1 MHTGKFKD
9 EKLYA
14 NARFCT
20 WSDIGNDKDH
30 GQHYPMQHRGGAVMN
45 MSQQVNQKVTA
56 SHLKRQ
62 AYCYVRQSTLKQ
74 VFENTESTKRQY
86 ALRERAVALG
96 WPVVQIVTVDSDLG
110 ETATSVADRKGFQKL
125 MTEVSLGRVGLVMGL
140 EVSRLARNNAD
151 WARLLEIC
159 AITDTLILDEEGVY
173 NPTDFNDRL
182 LLNMK
187 GTFSE
192 VELHVLRSRL
202 RGGILSKARRGE
214 LKTRLPTGFVYNHND
229 KIIIDPDK
237 QVQQSI
243 RLFFDIFQRTGAAF
257 ATVKAFAKDDV
268 KFPCRMHLGPDKGK
282 LKWQRL
288 TSARALVILKNPRYA
303 GAYYYGRQRSRK
315 NVDGSTTYFQVP
327 RDQWLVLLKDIHPG
341 YITWEQ
347 YEENLRR
354 IRQNAIAYN
363 VIDRKTPPREG
374 SCLLQGLA
382 VCGKCGQRMT
392 IRYKYQRKNRLKP
405 VYLCQRNRIERWE
418 NSCQYIPGAAIDEAI
433 SKLLLASVTPLTLE
447 VALQVQK
454 ELENRFYEADKLRK
468 QQVQR
473 AEYEA
478 NLARRRFMQ
487 VDPDN
492 RLVADTLEAEWNTKL
507 RHLQD
512 ANDYYETHRRRESEK
527 LKKAQ
532 QQKVLKLTRDFPAIW
547 KNPKTPARE
556 KKRMIRF
563 LIEDVTM
570 IRGEDITLHVR
581 FKGGATKTLKLPLP
595 LKGWQYN
602 MTDPKIVELVD
613 ELLIDHSYSQIAT
626 ILNRRGYKSGQ
637 GHRIDR
643 RTVVGIT
650 HKYKLKTRYAR
661 LRATGK
667 LRVNEVAGLLGVTVA
682 TVRRWGK
689 KGIIKTYPYNDRNEC
704 LYEHPGVNSPLMK
717 KRAQQA
723 ENN

>member
-1 MHTGKFKD
+1 M
-9 EKLYA
+9 
-14 NARFCT
+14 
-20 WSDIGNDKDH
+20 
-30 GQHYPMQHRGGAVMN
+30 
-45 MSQQVNQKVTA
+45 NQKVRA

-86 ALRERAVALG
+86 ALRERAMALG
-96 WPVVQIVTVDSDLG
+96 WPVVQIVTVDSDLD
-110 ETATSVADRKGFQKL
+110 ETATSVADRDGFQKL

-159 AITDTLILDEEGVY
+159 AITDTLILDEDGIY
-173 NPTDFNDRL
+173 DPTDFNDRL

-202 RGGILSKARRGE
+202 RGGALSKARRGE
-214 LKTRLPTGFVYNHND
+214 FKTRLPTGFVYDHND
-229 KIIIDPDK
+229 KIIMDPDK
-237 QVQQSI
+237 QVQQSF

-257 ATVKAFAKDDV
+257 ATVKAFREDDV
-268 KFPCRMHLGPDKGK
+268 KFPCRIHCGPNKGG
-282 LKWQRL
+282 LQWRTL
-288 TSARALVILKNPRYA
+288 TYSRALVILKNPRYA

-327 RDQWLVLLKDIHPG
+327 RDEWIVLIKDAHPG

-374 SCLLQGLA
+374 PCLVQGLA

-392 IRYKYQRKNRLKP
+392 IRYKYQRKGQIDP
-405 VYLCQRNRIERWE
+405 AYLCQRNRIERWE
-418 NSCQYIPGAAIDEAI
+418 NSCQYIPGAGVDEAI
-433 SKLLLASVTPLTLE
+433 SKLLIESVTPLTLE
-447 VALQVQK
+447 VALEVQR
-454 ELENRFYEADKLRK
+454 ELETRFNEADKLRK
-468 QQVQR
+468 QQVER

-492 RLVADTLEAEWNTKL
+492 RLVADTLEAEWNEKL

-512 ANDYYETHRRRESEK
+512 AKDYYEKHRRLESEK
-527 LKKAQ
+527 LKKEQ
-532 QQKVLKLTRDFPAIW
+532 QEEVLRLARDFPRLW
-547 KNPKTPARE
+547 KNPRTPARE

-570 IRGEDITLHVR
+570 IRGEEITLHVR
-581 FKGGATKTLKLPLP
+581 FKGGTKKTLKIPLP

-602 MTDPKIVELVD
+602 LTNPEIVEIVD
-613 ELLIDHSYSQIAT
+613 DLLSNHNYSEIAR
-626 ILNRRGYKSGQ
+626 ILNERGYKSGM
-637 GHRIDR
+637 GLKIDR
-643 RTVVGIT
+643 NVVKAIT
-650 HKYKLKTRYAR
+650 HSYKLKTRYAR
-661 LRATGK
+661 LRNTGK
-667 LRVNEVAGLLGVTVA
+667 LTVDEVASLLAVTVA

-689 KGIIKTYPYNDRNEC
+689 KGIIKTYPYNDRNGC

-717 KRAQQA
+717 KEHNRL
-723 ENN
+723 NILDFIG

>member
-1 MHTGKFKD
+1 MAHLT
-9 EKLYA
+9 E
-14 NARFCT
+14 
-20 WSDIGNDKDH
+20 
-30 GQHYPMQHRGGAVMN
+30 
-45 MSQQVNQKVTA
+45 QKVTV
-56 SHLKRQ
+56 SHLKRK

-86 ALRERAVALG
+86 ALRERAIALG
-96 WPVVQIVTVDSDLG
+96 WPLAQIVTIDSDLG
-110 ETATSVADRKGFQKL
+110 ETATSVADRQGFQKL

-202 RGGILSKARRGE
+202 RGGVLSKARRGE
-214 LKTRLPTGFVYNHND
+214 LKTRLPTGFVYDHND
-229 KIIIDPDK
+229 KIIMDPDK
-237 QVQQSI
+237 QVQQSM

-268 KFPCRMHLGPDKGK
+268 KFPCRIHSGPDKGK

-288 TSARALVILKNPRYA
+288 TSGRAQVILKNPRYA

-315 NVDGSTTYFQVP
+315 NVDGSTTHFQVP
-327 RDQWLVLLKDIHPG
+327 RDEWLVLIKDVHPG

-354 IRQNAIAYN
+354 MRQNAIAYN
-363 VIDRKTPPREG
+363 VVDRKTPPREG
-374 SCLLQGLA
+374 PCLLQGLA
-382 VCGKCGQRMT
+382 ICGKCGQRMT
-392 IRYKYQRKNRLKP
+392 IRYKYRRQKRLDP
-405 VYLCQRNRIERWE
+405 VYLCQRHRIERWE
-418 NSCQYIPGAAIDEAI
+418 SSCQYIPGATIDEAI
-433 SKLLLASVTPLTLE
+433 GKLLLESVTPLTLE
-447 VALQVQK
+447 VALQVQQ
-454 ELENRFYEADKLRK
+454 ELENRFNEADKLRK
-468 QQVQR
+468 QQVER

-478 NLARRRFMQ
+478 NLARRRFMK

-492 RLVADTLEAEWNTKL
+492 RLVADTLEAEWNEKL
-507 RHLQD
+507 RDLQD
-512 ANDYYETHRRRESEK
+512 ANDYYETHRHRESEK

-532 QQKVLKLTRDFPAIW
+532 QEEVLKLAKDFPRLW

-570 IRGEDITLHVR
+570 TRGEEILLCVR
-581 FKGGATKTLKLPLP
+581 FKGGATKTIIF
-595 LKGWQYN
+595 
-602 MTDPKIVELVD
+602 TA
-613 ELLIDHSYSQIAT
+613 SSQ
-626 ILNRRGYKSGQ
+626 
-637 GHRIDR
+637 
-643 RTVVGIT
+643 
-650 HKYKLKTRYAR
+650 
-661 LRATGK
+661 
-667 LRVNEVAGLLGVTVA
+667 GLA
-682 TVRRWGK
+682 
-689 KGIIKTYPYNDRNEC
+689 I
-704 LYEHPGVNSPLMK
+704 
-717 KRAQQA
+717 
-723 ENN
+723 

>member
-1 MHTGKFKD
+1 
-9 EKLYA
+9 
-14 NARFCT
+14 
-20 WSDIGNDKDH
+20 
-30 GQHYPMQHRGGAVMN
+30 
-45 MSQQVNQKVTA
+45 MSNLTDQKVTA
-56 SHLKRQ
+56 SHLKRK

-96 WPVVQIVTVDSDLG
+96 WPLVQIVTVDSDLG
-110 ETATSVADRKGFQKL
+110 ETATSVADRQGFQKL
-125 MTEVSLGRVGLVMGL
+125 MAEVSLGRVGLVMGL

-202 RGGILSKARRGE
+202 RGGVLSKARRGE
-214 LKTRLPTGFVYNHND
+214 LKTRLPTGFVYDHND
-229 KIIIDPDK
+229 KIIIDPDI

-243 RLFFDIFQRTGAAF
+243 RLFFDVFQRTGAAF

-268 KFPCRMHLGPDKGK
+268 KFPCRIHSGPDKGK

-288 TSARALVILKNPRYA
+288 TSGRAQVILKNPRYA

-315 NVDGSTTYFQVP
+315 NVDGSTTHFQVP
-327 RDQWLVLLKDIHPG
+327 RDEWLVLIKDAHPG

-374 SCLLQGLA
+374 PCLLQGLA
-382 VCGKCGQRMT
+382 ICGKCGQRMT
-392 IRYKYQRKNRLKP
+392 IRYKYRSQKRLDP
-405 VYLCQRNRIERWE
+405 VYLCQRHRIERWE
-418 NSCQYIPGAAIDEAI
+418 SSCQYIPGAAIDEAI
-433 SKLLLASVTPLTLE
+433 SKLLLESVTPLTLE
-447 VALQVQK
+447 VALQVQE
-454 ELENRFYEADKLRK
+454 ELENRFNEVDKLRK
-468 QQVQR
+468 QQVER

-478 NLARRRFMQ
+478 NLARRRFMK

-492 RLVADTLEAEWNTKL
+492 RLVVDTLEAEWNEKL
-507 RHLQD
+507 RELQD
-512 ANDYYETHRRRESEK
+512 ANDYYETHRYRESEK
-527 LKKAQ
+527 LKQ
-532 QQKVLKLTRDFPAIW
+532 VQQKEVLRLAKDFSKLW
-547 KNPKTPARE
+547 KNPKTPPRE

-570 IRGEDITLHVR
+570 TRGKEILLCVR
-581 FKGGATKTLKLPLP
+581 FKGGATKMMSLPLP

-602 MTDPKIVELVD
+602 VTNPEIVEIVD
-613 ELLIDHSYSQIAT
+613 ELLTNYTNSEIA
-626 ILNRRGYKSGQ
+626 IKLNKLGYKSGQ
-637 GHRIDR
+637 GHQFDR
-643 RTVVGIT
+643 TIVKGIT
-650 HKYKLKTRYAR
+650 HSYKLKTRFAR
-661 LRATGK
+661 LRATGM
-667 LRVNEVAGLLGVTVA
+667 LTADEVASLLRVTVA

-689 KGIIKTYPYNDRNEC
+689 NGTIKTYPYNDRNGC
-704 LYEHPGVNSPLMK
+704 LYEHPGVTSALMK
-717 KRAQQA
+717 NIA
-723 ENN
+723 

>member
-1 MHTGKFKD
+1 
-9 EKLYA
+9 
-14 NARFCT
+14 
-20 WSDIGNDKDH
+20 
-30 GQHYPMQHRGGAVMN
+30 MN
-45 MSQQVNQKVTA
+45 MAHQKVTA

-86 ALRERAVALG
+86 ALRERAIALG

-110 ETATSVADRKGFQKL
+110 ETATSVADRQGFQKL

-159 AITDTLILDEEGVY
+159 GITDTLILDEEGVY

-214 LKTRLPTGFVYNHND
+214 LKTRLPTGFVYDHND
-229 KIIIDPDK
+229 KVIIDPDK
-237 QVQQSI
+237 QIQQSI

-257 ATVKAFAKDDV
+257 ATVKAFATDDM

-282 LKWQRL
+282 VKWQRL
-288 TSARALVILKNPRYA
+288 TSGRALSILNNPRFS

-327 RDQWLVLLKDIHPG
+327 RDQWLVLIKDAHPG
-341 YITWEQ
+341 FITWQQ
-347 YEENLRR
+347 YEENLQRM
-354 IRQNAIAYN
+354 RQNAIAYN
-363 VIDRKTPPREG
+363 LIGRKTPPREG
-374 SCLLQGLA
+374 PCLLQGLA
-382 VCGKCGQRMT
+382 ICGKCGQRMT
-392 IRYKYQRKNRLKP
+392 IRYKYQRKGRIEP
-405 VYLCQRNRIERWE
+405 AYLCQRNRIERWE
-418 NSCQYIPGAAIDEAI
+418 SSCQYIPGAGIDEAI
-433 SKLLLASVTPLTLE
+433 SNLLLESVMPLTLE

-454 ELENRFYEADKLRK
+454 ELENRFKEADKLRK
-468 QQVQR
+468 QQVER

-492 RLVADTLEAEWNTKL
+492 RLVADTLEAEWNEKL

-512 ANDYYETHRRRESEK
+512 ANDYYEDHRQKESEK
-527 LKKAQ
+527 LKSAQ
-532 QQKVLKLTRDFPAIW
+532 KKEVLKLAKDFPRLW
-547 KNPKTPARE
+547 KNPRTPARE

-570 IRGEDITLHVR
+570 IRGEENITLHVR
-581 FKGGATKTLKLPLP
+581 FKGGAKKTLTLPPP

-602 MTDPKIVELVD
+602 ATDPKIVQMVD
-613 ELLIDHSYSQIAT
+613 ELLTDHNYAEIAT
-626 ILNRRGYKSGQ
+626 ILDKRGYKSSQ
-637 GHRIDR
+637 GNRFDR
-643 RTVVGIT
+643 NVVKSIT
-650 HKYKLKTRYAR
+650 YKYKLKTRFAR

-667 LRVNEVAGLLGVTVA
+667 LTADEVASLLGVTA
-682 TVRRWGK
+682 QTVRKWGK
-689 KGIIKTYPYNDRNEC
+689 EGTIKTYPYNDRNGC

-717 KRAQQA
+717 K
-723 ENN
+723 

>member
-1 MHTGKFKD
+1 M
-9 EKLYA
+9 
-14 NARFCT
+14 
-20 WSDIGNDKDH
+20 
-30 GQHYPMQHRGGAVMN
+30 
-45 MSQQVNQKVTA
+45 
-56 SHLKRQ
+56 
-62 AYCYVRQSTLKQ
+62 
-74 VFENTESTKRQY
+74 
-86 ALRERAVALG
+86 
-96 WPVVQIVTVDSDLG
+96 
-110 ETATSVADRKGFQKL
+110 L

-159 AITDTLILDEEGVY
+159 AITDTLILDEEGIY
-173 NPTDFNDRL
+173 DPTDFNDRL

-192 VELHVLRSRL
+192 VELHVLKSRL

-214 LKTRLPTGFVYNHND
+214 LKTRLPTGFIYDHND

-268 KFPCRMHLGPDKGK
+268 KFPCRIHIGPDKGQ
-282 LKWQRL
+282 LKWQHL
-288 TSARALVILKNPRYA
+288 TSGRAQMILKNPRYA
-303 GAYYYGRQRSRK
+303 GAYYYGRHRSRK
-315 NVDGSTTYFQVP
+315 NVDGTSTYFKVP
-327 RDQWLVLLKDIHPG
+327 RDEWRVLIKDAHPG

-354 IRQNAIAYN
+354 LRQNAIAYN

-374 SCLLQGLA
+374 PCLLQGLA

-392 IRYKYQRKNRLKP
+392 IRYKYRREGRLDP

-418 NSCQYIPGAAIDEAI
+418 RSCQYIPGAHIDEAI
-433 SKLLLASVTPLTLE
+433 SKLVLESVTPLTLE

-454 ELENRFYEADKLRK
+454 ELETRFNEADNLRR
-468 QQVQR
+468 QQVER

-478 NLARRRFMQ
+478 NLARRRFMK

-492 RLVADTLEAEWNTKL
+492 RLVADTLEAEWNEKL
-507 RHLQD
+507 RNLQD
-512 ANDYYETHRRRESEK
+512 ANDYYETHRHQESEK
-527 LKKAQ
+527 LKKT
-532 QQKVLKLTRDFPAIW
+532 QQKEVLKLAKDFPTLW
-547 KNPKTPARE
+547 KNPKTPIRE
-556 KKRMIRF
+556 KKRMIRL

-570 IRGEDITLHVR
+570 TRKEEITLNVR

-602 MTDPKIVELVD
+602 MTDPKIVKIVD
-613 ELLIDHSYSQIAT
+613 SLLSDHTYAEIAT
-626 ILNRRGYKSGQ
+626 ILNKRGYKSGQ
-637 GHRIDR
+637 GNRFD
-643 RTVVGIT
+643 RTVVKGIT
-650 HKYKLKTRYAR
+650 HNHKLKTRFSI
-661 LRATGK
+661 LRSAGK
-667 LRVNEVAGLLGVTVA
+667 LTADEVAKLLCVTVA

-689 KGIIKTYPYNDRNEC
+689 QGTIKTYPYNDRNEC
-704 LYEHPGVNSPLMK
+704 LYEHPGVNSALM
-717 KRAQQA
+717 RDGF
-723 ENN
+723 

>member
-1 MHTGKFKD
+1 
-9 EKLYA
+9 
-14 NARFCT
+14 
-20 WSDIGNDKDH
+20 
-30 GQHYPMQHRGGAVMN
+30 MN
-45 MSQQVNQKVTA
+45 MSRGANQKVTK
-56 SHLKRQ
+56 SHLERQ

-96 WPVVQIVTVDSDLG
+96 WSVVQIVTIDSDLG
-110 ETATSVADRKGFQKL
+110 ETATSVADRQGFQKL

-159 AITDTLILDEEGVY
+159 AITDTLILDEEGIY

-214 LKTRLPTGFVYNHND
+214 LKTRLPTGFVYDHND

-237 QVQQSI
+237 QVQQSL

-257 ATVKAFAKDDV
+257 ATVKAFATDDV
-268 KFPCRMHLGPDKGK
+268 KFPCRMHFGPDKGRV
-282 LKWQRL
+282 KWQRL
-288 TSARALVILKNPRYA
+288 TSGRAQVILKNPRYA
-303 GAYYYGRQRSRK
+303 GAYYYGRQRSRR

-327 RDQWLVLLKDIHPG
+327 RDQWRVLIRDVHPG

-354 IRQNAIAYN
+354 IRQNGISYN
-363 VIDRKTPPREG
+363 VIDKKTPPREG
-374 SCLLQGLA
+374 PCLLQGLA

-392 IRYKYQRKNRLKP
+392 IRYKCQRKARLDP
-405 VYLCQRNRIERWE
+405 VYLCQRLRIERWE
-418 NSCQYIPGAAIDEAI
+418 NSCQYIPGAGIDEAI
-433 SKLLLASVTPLTLE
+433 SKLLLDSVTPLTLE
-447 VALQVQK
+447 VALEVQR
-454 ELENRFYEADKLRK
+454 ELENRYNEADKLRK

-492 RLVADTLEAEWNTKL
+492 RLVADTLEAEWNEKL

-512 ANDYYETHRRRESEK
+512 ANDYYEKHRQSESEQ
-527 LKKAQ
+527 LKEAQ
-532 QQKVLKLTRDFPAIW
+532 QREVLQLAKDFPKLW
-547 KNPKTPARE
+547 KNPRTPVRE

-602 MTDPKIVELVD
+602 VTDPKIVEIVD
-613 ELLIDHSYSQIAT
+613 ELLTDHTYSEIASA
-626 ILNRRGYKSGQ
+626 LNKRGYKSGQ
-637 GHRIDR
+637 SHPIDR
-643 RTVVGIT
+643 HTVVGIT

-667 LRVNEVAGLLGVTVA
+667 LRVNEVASLLGVTVA

-689 KGIIKTYPYNDRNEC
+689 RGVIKTYPYNDRNGC

-717 KRAQQA
+717 KEHKQL
-723 ENN
+723 N

>member
-1 MHTGKFKD
+1 
-9 EKLYA
+9 
-14 NARFCT
+14 
-20 WSDIGNDKDH
+20 
-30 GQHYPMQHRGGAVMN
+30 
-45 MSQQVNQKVTA
+45 MSMPQQANQKVTA

-86 ALRERAVALG
+86 ALRERAIALG
-96 WPVVQIVTVDSDLG
+96 WPVVQIITVDSDLG
-110 ETATSVADRKGFQKL
+110 ETATSVADRHGFQKL

-159 AITDTLILDEEGVY
+159 AITDTLILDEEGIY

-214 LKTRLPTGFVYNHND
+214 LKTRLPTGFVYDHNG
-229 KIIIDPDK
+229 KTIFDPDK

-243 RLFFDIFQRTGAAF
+243 RMFFDIFQRTGAAF

-268 KFPCRMHLGPDKGK
+268 KFPCRLHLGPDKGE

-303 GAYYYGRQRSRK
+303 GAYYYGRQRCRK
-315 NVDGSTTYFQVP
+315 NIDGSTTYFTVP
-327 RDQWLVLLKDIHPG
+327 REQWLVLLKDVHPG

-347 YEENLRR
+347 YEDNLRR

-363 VIDRKTPPREG
+363 VIGRKTPPREG

-392 IRYKYQRKNRLKP
+392 IRYKYQRKNRLEP
-405 VYLCQRNRIERWE
+405 VYLCQRHRIERWE
-418 NSCQYIPGAAIDEAI
+418 SSCQYIPGAAIDKAI
-433 SKLLLASVTPLTLE
+433 SKLLLASVTPLALE

-454 ELENRFYEADKLRK
+454 ELENRFNEADKLRR
-468 QQVQR
+468 QQVER
-473 AEYEA
+473 VEYEA

-492 RLVADTLEAEWNTKL
+492 RLVADTLEAEWNEKL
-507 RHLQD
+507 RCLQD
-512 ANDYYETHRRRESEK
+512 VNDHYEKHRRRESEK
-527 LKKAQ
+527 LKSVQ
-532 QQKVLKLTRDFPAIW
+532 QQEVLKLTKNFPQVW
-547 KNPKTPARE
+547 KNPKTPVRE

-581 FKGGATKTLKLPLP
+581 FKGGATKTIKLPLP

-602 MTDPKIVELVD
+602 MTDPKIVEIVD
-613 ELLIDHSYSQIAT
+613 ELLSNHTYSEIAT
-626 ILNRRGYKSGQ
+626 ILDDRGFKSGQ
-637 GHRIDR
+637 GSRITR
-643 RTVVGIT
+643 RTIVGIT
-650 HKYKLKTRYAR
+650 HGYKLKTRYAR

-667 LRVNEVAGLLGVTVA
+667 LRVEEVAKLLGRTVA
-682 TVRRWGK
+682 TVRSYGK
-689 KGIIKTYPYNDRNEC
+689 KGIIKTYPYNDRNGC
-704 LYEHPGVNSPLMK
+704 LYEHPGINSPLMRK
-717 KRAQQA
+717 KSK
-723 ENN
+723 NN

>member
-1 MHTGKFKD
+1 M
-9 EKLYA
+9 
-14 NARFCT
+14 
-20 WSDIGNDKDH
+20 
-30 GQHYPMQHRGGAVMN
+30 
-45 MSQQVNQKVTA
+45 
-56 SHLKRQ
+56 
-62 AYCYVRQSTLKQ
+62 
-74 VFENTESTKRQY
+74 
-86 ALRERAVALG
+86 
-96 WPVVQIVTVDSDLG
+96 VQIVTIDSDLG
-110 ETATSVADRKGFQKL
+110 ETAASVADRQGFQKL
-125 MTEVSLGRVGLVMGL
+125 MTEVSMGRVGLVMGL

-159 AITDTLILDEEGVY
+159 ALTDTLILDEEGIY
-173 NPTDFNDRL
+173 DSTDFNDRL

-214 LKTRLPTGFVYNHND
+214 LKTRLPTGFVYDHND
-229 KIIIDPDK
+229 KVIIDPDK
-237 QVQQSI
+237 QIQQSI

-257 ATVKAFAKDDV
+257 ATVKAFATDDM

-282 LKWQRL
+282 VKWQRL
-288 TSARALVILKNPRYA
+288 TSGRALSILNNPRFS

-327 RDQWLVLLKDIHPG
+327 RDQWLVLIKDAHAG

-347 YEENLRR
+347 YEENLKRM
-354 IRQNAIAYN
+354 RQNAIAYN
-363 VIDRKTPPREG
+363 LIGRKTPPREG
-374 SCLLQGLA
+374 PCLLQGLA

-392 IRYKYQRKNRLKP
+392 IRYKYQRKGRIEP
-405 VYLCQRNRIERWE
+405 AYLCQRNRIERWE
-418 NSCQYIPGAAIDEAI
+418 SSCQYIPGAGIDEAI
-433 SKLLLASVTPLTLE
+433 GNLLLESVMPLTLE

-454 ELENRFYEADKLRK
+454 ELENRFNEADKLRK

-478 NLARRRFMQ
+478 NLARRRFMK

-492 RLVADTLEAEWNTKL
+492 RLVADTLEAEWNEKL

-512 ANDYYETHRRRESEK
+512 AIDYYEDHRQKESEK
-527 LKKAQ
+527 LKSAQ
-532 QQKVLKLTRDFPAIW
+532 KKEVLKLAKDFPRLW
-547 KNPKTPARE
+547 KNPRTPARE

-570 IRGEDITLHVR
+570 IRGEENITLHVR
-581 FKGGATKTLKLPLP
+581 FKGGAKKTLTLPPP

-602 MTDPKIVELVD
+602 ATDPKIVQMVD
-613 ELLIDHSYSQIAT
+613 ELLTDHNYAEIAT
-626 ILNRRGYKSGQ
+626 ILDKRGYKSSQ
-637 GHRIDR
+637 GNRFDR
-643 RTVVGIT
+643 NVVKSIT
-650 HKYKLKTRYAR
+650 YKYKLKTRFAR

-667 LRVNEVAGLLGVTVA
+667 LTADEVASLLGVTA
-682 TVRRWGK
+682 QTVRKWGK
-689 KGIIKTYPYNDRNEC
+689 EGTIKTYPYNDRNGC

-717 KRAQQA
+717 K
-723 ENN
+723 

>member
-1 MHTGKFKD
+1 
-9 EKLYA
+9 
-14 NARFCT
+14 
-20 WSDIGNDKDH
+20 
-30 GQHYPMQHRGGAVMN
+30 
-45 MSQQVNQKVTA
+45 MSMPLHVNQKVTA

-110 ETATSVADRKGFQKL
+110 ETAASVSDRQGFQRL

-159 AITDTLILDEEGVY
+159 GITDTLILDEEGIY
-173 NPTDFNDRL
+173 DPTDFNDRL

-202 RGGILSKARRGE
+202 RGGALSKARRGE
-214 LKTRLPTGFVYNHND
+214 FKTRLPTGFVYDHND

-237 QVQQSI
+237 QVQQSFL
-243 RLFFDIFQRTGAAF
+243 LFFDIFQRTGAAF

-268 KFPCRMHLGPDKGK
+268 KFPCRIHMGPNKGE

-288 TSARALVILKNPRYA
+288 TSSRAQMILRNPRYA

-315 NVDGSTTYFQVP
+315 NVDGSTSYYTVP
-327 RDQWLVLLKDIHPG
+327 REEWIVLIKDAHPG

-347 YEENLRR
+347 YEANVQRV
-354 IRQNAIAYN
+354 RQNAIAYN
-363 VIDRKTPPREG
+363 IIGRKTPPREG
-374 SCLLQGLA
+374 PCLLQGLA
-382 VCGKCGQRMT
+382 ICGKCGQRMT
-392 IRYKYQRKNRLKP
+392 IRYKYQSKGRIEP
-405 VYLCQRNRIERWE
+405 AYLCQRHRIERWE
-418 NSCQYIPGAAIDEAI
+418 NSCQYIPGAGIDDAI
-433 SKLLLASVTPLTLE
+433 SKLVFESVTPLTLE
-447 VALQVQK
+447 VALQVQR
-454 ELENRFYEADKLRK
+454 ELENRFNETDKLRK
-468 QQVQR
+468 QQVER
-473 AEYEA
+473 AQYEA
-478 NLARRRFMQ
+478 NLSRRRFMQ

-492 RLVADTLEAEWNTKL
+492 
-507 RHLQD
+507 H
-512 ANDYYETHRRRESEK
+512 ETHRRRESEK
-527 LKKAQ
+527 LKKVQ
-532 QQKVLKLTRDFPAIW
+532 EQEVLKLTRDFPAIW
-547 KNPKTPARE
+547 KNPRTPARE

-570 IRGEDITLHVR
+570 IRAEDITLHVR

-595 LKGWQYN
+595 LQGWQYN
-602 MTDPKIVELVD
+602 LTDPKIVEIVD
-613 ELLIDHSYSQIAT
+613 ELLSDHTYSEIAT
-626 ILNRRGYKSGQ
+626 ILDKRGYKSGQ

-667 LRVNEVAGLLGVTVA
+667 LTVDEVASLLGVTVA

-689 KGIIKTYPYNDRNEC
+689 RGIIKTYPYNDRNGC
-704 LYEHPGVNSPLMK
+704 LYEHPGVNSRLMK
-717 KRAQQA
+717 KRA
-723 ENN
+723 

>member
-1 MHTGKFKD
+1 
-9 EKLYA
+9 
-14 NARFCT
+14 
-20 WSDIGNDKDH
+20 
-30 GQHYPMQHRGGAVMN
+30 MN
-45 MSQQVNQKVTA
+45 MSQRANQKVTA

-86 ALRERAVALG
+86 ALRERAIALG

-110 ETATSVADRKGFQKL
+110 ETATSVADRQGFQKL

-159 AITDTLILDEEGVY
+159 GITDTLILDEDGIY

-214 LKTRLPTGFVYNHND
+214 LKTRLPTGFVYDHND

-257 ATVKAFAKDDV
+257 ATVKAFAADDM
-268 KFPCRMHLGPDKGK
+268 KFPCRMHLGPDKDK
-282 LKWQRL
+282 VKWQRL
-288 TSARALVILKNPRYA
+288 TSGRALSILKNPRFA
-303 GAYYYGRQRSRK
+303 GAYYYGRQRSRI

-327 RDQWLVLLKDIHPG
+327 RDQWLVLIKDVHPG

-354 IRQNAIAYN
+354 MRQNAIAYN
-363 VIDRKTPPREG
+363 NIDRKTPPREG
-374 SCLLQGLA
+374 PCLLQGLA
-382 VCGKCGQRMT
+382 ICGKCGQRMT
-392 IRYKYQRKNRLKP
+392 IRYKYQRKGRIEP

-418 NSCQYIPGAAIDEAI
+418 SSCQYIPGLVLMRPAYLCQRNRIERWESSCQYIPGAGIDEAI
-433 SKLLLASVTPLTLE
+433 GKLLLDSVTPLTLE

-454 ELENRFYEADKLRK
+454 ELENRFNEADKLRK

-492 RLVADTLEAEWNTKL
+492 RLVADTLEAEWNEKL

-512 ANDYYETHRRRESEK
+512 AIDYYEDHRQKESEK
-527 LKKAQ
+527 LKSAQ
-532 QQKVLKLTRDFPAIW
+532 KKEVLKLAKDFPRLW
-547 KNPKTPARE
+547 KNPRTPARE

-570 IRGEDITLHVR
+570 IRGEENITLHVR
-581 FKGGATKTLKLPLP
+581 FKGGAKKTLTLPPP

-602 MTDPKIVELVD
+602 ATDPKIVQMVD
-613 ELLIDHSYSQIAT
+613 ELLTDHNYAEIAT
-626 ILNRRGYKSGQ
+626 ILDKRGYKSSQ
-637 GHRIDR
+637 GNRFDR
-643 RTVVGIT
+643 NVVKSIT
-650 HKYKLKTRYAR
+650 YKYKLKTRFAR

-667 LRVNEVAGLLGVTVA
+667 LTADEVASLLGVTA
-682 TVRRWGK
+682 QTVRKWGK
-689 KGIIKTYPYNDRNEC
+689 EGTIKTYPYNDRNGC

-717 KRAQQA
+717 K
-723 ENN
+723 

>member
-1 MHTGKFKD
+1 
-9 EKLYA
+9 
-14 NARFCT
+14 
-20 WSDIGNDKDH
+20 
-30 GQHYPMQHRGGAVMN
+30 MN
-45 MSQQVNQKVTA
+45 LSQRVNQKVSA

-86 ALRERAVALG
+86 ALRDRAVALG
-96 WPVVQIVTVDSDLG
+96 WPIVQIVTVDSDLG
-110 ETATSVADRKGFQKL
+110 ETATSVADRQGFQKL

-159 AITDTLILDEEGVY
+159 AITDTLILDEEGIY
-173 NPTDFNDRL
+173 DPTDFNDRL

-214 LKTRLPTGFVYNHND
+214 LKTRLPTGFVYDHND

-257 ATVKAFAKDDV
+257 ATVKAFAKDDI
-268 KFPCRMHLGPDKGK
+268 KFPCRLHLGPDKGK
-282 LKWQRL
+282 VKWQRL
-288 TSARALVILKNPRYA
+288 TSGRAGVILKNPRYA

-315 NVDGSTTYFQVP
+315 NVDGSTIYFEVP
-327 RDQWLVLLKDIHPG
+327 RDEWLVLIKDVHPG

-354 IRQNAIAYN
+354 MRQNAIAYN
-363 VIDRKTPPREG
+363 IIDRKTPPREG
-374 SCLLQGLA
+374 PCLLQGLV

-392 IRYKYQRKNRLKP
+392 IRYKYQAKSRLEP

-418 NSCQYIPGAAIDEAI
+418 NSCQYIPGARVDEAI
-433 SKLLLASVTPLTLE
+433 SKLLLDSVTPLTLE

-454 ELENRFYEADKLRK
+454 ELENRFNEADKLRK
-468 QQVQR
+468 QQVER

-478 NLARRRFMQ
+478 NIARRRFMQ

-492 RLVADTLEAEWNTKL
+492 RLVADTLEAEWNEKL
-507 RHLQD
+507 GHLQE
-512 ANDYYETHRRRESEK
+512 ANDYYEAHRRRESEK
-527 LKKAQ
+527 LKKVQ
-532 QQKVLKLTRDFPAIW
+532 QQEVLKLTKDFPAIW
-547 KNPKTPARE
+547 KNPKTPVRE

-602 MTDPKIVELVD
+602 MTDPKIVEIVD
-613 ELLIDHSYSQIAT
+613 KLLSDHTYSEIAT
-626 ILNRRGYKSGQ
+626 ILNNRGYKSGQ

-667 LRVNEVAGLLGVTVA
+667 LRVNEVASLLGVTVA

-689 KGIIKTYPYNDRNEC
+689 RGIIKTYPYNDRNGC

-717 KRAQQA
+717 KRS
-723 ENN
+723 